1 MNLTPWL
8 ITTFTVIVI
17 YYLDKWENKYLKSIF
32 DWVPAILL
40 AYIIPAIISSL
51 MGQSFANDEIHQYSK
66 SYFIPL
72 AIIAVMSSLSIKQL
86 KSIGWKPILIFVSGS
101 IWIALFPA
109 VIVFAFQESNLV
121 KEVLA
126 EQEYWK
132 GLPPVVGS
140 WIGGS
145 TSQLVL
151 KELVNCPENIFLT
164 ILILDNILVNIWT
177 ILMFQGIKKSN
188 GLNKWLGIT
197 NPEMPNELPGKDKQ
211 TMSPLI
217 CFISFVFIV
226 LMANVLIESFILKII
241 VLSFLGLILSNS
253 VPNWNYSFVLKFGS
267 ILILIVMAILG
278 LKLSFNT
285 FSIGIDLLSFLMIWL
300 VSHFIFMLLI
310 AKSLNANIAW
320 VPIASMANV
329 GGIAT
334 APAVTAAYEKKWMPH
349 AIILAILSMA
359 TGTFWGM
366 LTIYLLQEL
375 I

>member
-1 MNLTPWL
+1 MTPWL
-8 ITTFTVIVI
+8 ITTFTVIAI

-32 DWVPAILL
+32 DWIPAILL
-40 AYIIPAIISSL
+40 AYIIPALISSL

-86 KSIGWKPILIFVSGS
+86 KSIGWKPLLIFVSGS
-101 IWIALFPA
+101 FWIALFP
-109 VIVFAFQESNLV
+109 VVLVLAFQESNLV
-121 KEVLA
+121 KEVLT

-132 GLPPVVGS
+132 GIPPIVGS

-151 KELVNCPENIFLT
+151 KELVNCPENVFLT

-188 GLNKWLGIT
+188 GLNKLLGIT
-197 NPEMPNELPGKDKQ
+197 NPEMPNELPRKDNQ
-211 TMSPLI
+211 TMNPLI
-217 CFISFVFIV
+217 CFISFVLIV
-226 LMANVLIESFILKII
+226 LIANVLIETFILKII
-241 VLSFLGLILSNS
+241 VLSILGLLISNFIS
-253 VPNWNYSFVLKFGS
+253 NWNYSFVLKFGS
-267 ILILIVMAILG
+267 ILILVVMAILG
-278 LKLSFNT
+278 LKLSFST
-285 FSIGIDLLSFLMIWL
+285 FNIGIELLSFLMIWL
-300 VSHFIFMLLI
+300 VSHFIFMLLV
-310 AKSLNANIAW
+310 AKALNANIAW

-366 LTIYLLQEL
+366 LTIYLLKEL

>member
-1 MNLTPWL
+1 MNLTPWI
-8 ITTFTVIVI
+8 ITTFTVIAV

-40 AYIIPAIISSL
+40 AYIIPAVISSL
-51 MGQSFANDEIHQYSK
+51 LGYSFTEDTIHQISK
-66 SYFIPL
+66 SYLIPL

-86 KSIGWKPILIFVSGS
+86 KAIGWKPILIFVSGS
-101 IWIALFPA
+101 FWIALFPV
-109 VIVFAFQESNLV
+109 VIVFAFQESSLV
-121 KEVLA
+121 KEIFA

-151 KELVNCPENIFLT
+151 KELANCPENIFLT

-188 GLNKWLGIT
+188 VINKWLGIT
-197 NPEMPNELPGKDKQ
+197 NPAIPIELPGKDKH
-211 TMSPLI
+211 TMSKLI
-217 CFISFVFIV
+217 CLISFVIIV
-226 LMANVLIESFILKII
+226 GTANAFIESFILKII
-241 VLSFLGLILSNS
+241 VLSLLGLILSNS
-253 VPNWNYSFVLKFGS
+253 VPNWNYSFVLNFGS
-267 ILILIVMAILG
+267 VVILMVMAILG
-278 LKLSFNT
+278 LKLSFGT
-285 FSIGIDLLSFLMIWL
+285 FSIELDLLSFLVIWL
-300 VSHFIFMLLI
+300 LSHFIFMLVI
-310 AKSLNANIAW
+310 AKALNANLAW

-349 AIILAILSMA
+349 AIILAVLSMA
-359 TGTFWGM
+359 TGTFWGL
-366 LTIYLLQEL
+366 LTIYFLKEL